1 MLFTEGK
8 HRKYER
14 MMRETPRAPGRSKS
28 EAMLFKERDCP
39 HCLYYS
45 NKEGKCSLEKCV
57 LIERGYFLMVPGASC
72 ACWSAFRLR

>member
-1 MLFTEGK
+1 MGVFIFPFMRKEVMIRMLFTEGK

-14 MMRETPRAPGRSKS
+14 MMREKPRAPGRSKS

-45 NKEGKCSLEKCV
+45 NKEGKCGLEKCV
-57 LIERGYFLMVPGASC
+57 VFE
-72 ACWSAFRLR
+72 

>member
-14 MMRETPRAPGRSKS
+14 MMRETPRAPGRSKR

-45 NKEGKCSLEKCV
+45 NKEGSAVLKNAWSLSKNHSTP
-57 LIERGYFLMVPGASC
+57 RG
-72 ACWSAFRLR
+72 

>member
-14 MMRETPRAPGRSKS
+14 MMREKPKAPGRSKS

-45 NKEGKCSLEKCV
+45 
-57 LIERGYFLMVPGASC
+57 R
-72 ACWSAFRLR
+72 